1 MTSTY
6 EPSILYIM
14 IYYLLLTGNNKKNFT
29 EIEGAT
35 ILFFNDNTTTSTLLY
50 FIKCL
55 FNFTSYN
62 NLALYKNSAAA
73 CRGNTLSMDFFVSFV
88 TINLGKLIIVIICY
102 IYFIYISIIYL
113 QVIFYPHPVVKFT
126 SN

>member
-1 MTSTY
+1 
-6 EPSILYIM
+6 M
-14 IYYLLLTGNNKKNFT
+14 IYYLLLTGNNKKKFT

-88 TINLGKLIIVIICY
+88 TINLGK
-102 IYFIYISIIYL
+102 
-113 QVIFYPHPVVKFT
+113 
-126 SN
+126 